1 MEMVDNLINSQE
13 IKEKDEVLS
22 IKNDKNLKNRNNNNE
37 NNCI

>member
-37 NNCI
+37 NSCI

>member
-1 MEMVDNLINSQE
+1 MVDNLINSQE